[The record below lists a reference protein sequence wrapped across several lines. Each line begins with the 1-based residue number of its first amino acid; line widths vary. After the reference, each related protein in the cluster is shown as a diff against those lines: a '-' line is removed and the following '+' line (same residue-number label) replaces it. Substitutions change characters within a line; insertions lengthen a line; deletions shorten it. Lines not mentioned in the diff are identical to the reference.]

1 MRMHFDIDFSD
12 RARDN
17 LKGFRKRDQQVLVDA
32 IDVQLTDEPTRPTR
46 NRKRLEDNPLAPW
59 ELRVGN
65 LRLLRCQRRGG
76 RRGHR
81 GRGAQSPQ
89 QVVHWWRGDR
99 IMKAVAVEDTTMTAE
114 ELARMAEKEPVILT
128 AQWRAA
134 GCGQGR
140 FRL

>member
-17 LKGFRKRDQQVLVDA
+17 LKGFRKRDQQVIVDA

-65 LRLLRCQRRGG
+65 LRVFYDVN
-76 RRGHR
+76 
-81 GRGAQSPQ
+81 AEEAS
-89 QVVHWWRGDR
+89 VV
-99 IMKAVAVEDTTMTAE
+99 IVAVGHKVHNKLFIGGE
-114 ELARMAEKEPVILT
+114 EIEL
-128 AQWRAA
+128 
-134 GCGQGR
+134 
-140 FRL
+140 